1 MGLFGKIK
9 NIFYDEEIVEVEVP
23 SREEEKAEEKPR
35 IEEVRLPKREVSKPI
50 LEETPK
56 PVAPVY
62 TERELFKTEPTFKF
76 PVIDE
81 DDDEPVR
88 TRTRPNILDL
98 ERDTPKRDVQNP
110 KTHEVRSFGSY
121 SEKNYNDKSYSERNT
136 GHNNSKSAPTKT
148 FRPSPVISPVYGVL
162 DKNYKKEE
170 IIERQQHT
178 IRHNPSEM
186 NYDSVRRKAY
196 GTLEDELEST
206 LSKISSRKD
215 EVMQTIEE
223 VENLDTESNSKS
235 IEDLLNEIEGNRDMS
250 IGEIEEKIKDRMEE
264 EDSFSVSSK
273 SSTFKDEFNKKVQD
287 PIDNVSIPDVSH
299 NSKFNVFND
308 DKFGSKDILE
318 KKEEKP
324 VKMEEEDGFDKT
336 LEHDLFNLIDS
347 MYEEREGE

>member
-9 NIFYDEEIVEVEVP
+9 NIFYDEEIVEVEVNP
-23 SREEEKAEEKPR
+23 DEDIKVENKPR
-35 IEEVRLPKREVSKPI
+35 IEEVRPPKRDVVRP
-50 LEETPK
+50 EEPTK
-56 PVAPVY
+56 PVSPVY
-62 TERELFKTEPTFKF
+62 TERELFKSEPTFKF
-76 PVIDE
+76 PVIE
-81 DDDEPVR
+81 EEEEEPVR

-98 ERDTPKRDVQNP
+98 ERTTPKREPQVP
-110 KTHEVRSFGSY
+110 SKPEVRVERTY
-121 SEKNYNDKSYSERNT
+121 SERNYNDKSYSERSVVHTNT
-136 GHNNSKSAPTKT
+136 KSTATKT

-196 GTLEDELEST
+196 GTLEDELENT
-206 LSKISSRKD
+206 LSKISSRKE

-235 IEDLLNEIEGNRDMS
+235 IEDLLNEIEGNRDLS

-264 EDSFSVSSK
+264 EENQSVSNNANS
-273 SSTFKDEFNKKVQD
+273 FKEEFNKKFQD
-287 PIDNVSIPDVSH
+287 TIDEDNLSHVSLD
-299 NSKFNVFND
+299 SK
-308 DKFGSKDILE
+308 KDISNKQDIE
-318 KKEEKP
+318 EEVVRKEEKS
-324 VKMEEEDGFDKT
+324 VKMEEDDGFDKT